1 MITYCP
7 QRVLHCPPLA
17 FPLPYLRGEVP
28 EINVK
33 REVDGMSDTPPLSA
47 RETLS
52 EWAERAWQARR
63 EQEPRNNTGRV
74 APDNGA
80 RDADTL
86 EDAIKQR
93 ATKWM
98 EEGRFLMGLLEE
110 LLNENE
116 QLRNRAATFEQDLQ
130 RLQERVNEN
139 EQSKAR
145 AATLEQDLQRLQERV
160 NENEQSKARAAT
172 PEQDLER
179 LQERVNENEQSKAK
193 AAALEQDLERL
204 QELVDE
210 NEQLRDRAAALE
222 QDLERLRHEQ
232 GGLQPEREDIV
243 EVAPKGDLDMAS
255 VSQMKLQDYINAG
268 RIKLVLD
275 LESIEYIDSAGLG
288 EIVRAMKRARDAGGD
303 LRLCGV
309 HGQVGKIIEITGL
322 NKAIAVYSTREEAV
336 ASWSS

>member
-1 MITYCP
+1 
-7 QRVLHCPPLA
+7 
-17 FPLPYLRGEVP
+17 
-28 EINVK
+28 
-33 REVDGMSDTPPLSA
+33 MSDTPPLSA

-116 QLRNRAATFEQDLQ
+116 QWRNRAATFEQDLQ

-160 NENEQSKARAAT
+160 NENEQSR
-172 PEQDLER
+172 
-179 LQERVNENEQSKAK
+179 AK

-288 EIVRAMKRARDAGGD
+288 EIVRAMKRAREAGGD

>member
-1 MITYCP
+1 
-7 QRVLHCPPLA
+7 
-17 FPLPYLRGEVP
+17 
-28 EINVK
+28 
-33 REVDGMSDTPPLSA
+33 MSDTPPLSA

-63 EQEPRNNTGRV
+63 EQEPGNNTGRG

-98 EEGRFLMGLLEE
+98 EEGRFLLGLLEE

-116 QLRNRAATFEQDLQ
+116 QLRT
-130 RLQERVNEN
+130 
-139 EQSKAR
+139 
-145 AATLEQDLQRLQERV
+145 
-160 NENEQSKARAAT
+160 
-172 PEQDLER
+172 
-179 LQERVNENEQSKAK
+179 
-193 AAALEQDLERL
+193 
-204 QELVDE
+204 
-210 NEQLRDRAAALE
+210 RAAALE
-222 QDLERLRHEQ
+222 QDLERLRELGNENEQ
-232 GGLQPEREDIV
+232 LRTKAAALEQDLQREREDIV

-255 VSQMKLQDYINAG
+255 VSQMKLQDHLNAG

-288 EIVRAMKRARDAGGD
+288 EIVRAMKRAREAGGD

>member
-1 MITYCP
+1 MSDK
-7 QRVLHCPPLA
+7 PPL
-17 FPLPYLRGEVP
+17 
-28 EINVK
+28 
-33 REVDGMSDTPPLSA
+33 DA

-63 EQEPRNNTGRV
+63 GEKA

-86 EDAIKQR
+86 EDAITQR

-98 EEGRFLMGLLEE
+98 EEGRFLVGLLQE

-116 QLRNRAATFEQDLQ
+116 QLRTRAAALEQDLQ
-130 RLQERVNEN
+130 RLQELRNEN

-145 AATLEQDLQRLQERV
+145 AAALEQDLQRLQELV
-160 NENEQSKARAAT
+160 NENEQ
-172 PEQDLER
+172 
-179 LQERVNENEQSKAK
+179 
-193 AAALEQDLERL
+193 
-204 QELVDE
+204 
-210 NEQLRDRAAALE
+210 LRTRAAALE

-232 GGLQPEREDIV
+232 GGLRREREDIV

-288 EIVRAMKRARDAGGD
+288 EIVRAMKRAREAGGD

-309 HGQVGKIIEITGL
+309 QGQVGKIIEITGL
-322 NKAIAVYSTREEAV
+322 NKAIAVYATREEAV
-336 ASWSS
+336 ASWNS

>member
-1 MITYCP
+1 MITYCH
-7 QRVLHCPPLA
+7 QTVLHSLPLA

-52 EWAERAWQARR
+52 EWAERAGQAGR
-63 EQEPRNNTGRV
+63 EQEPRNITGRV

-116 QLRNRAATFEQDLQ
+116 QLRNRAETLEQALQ

-160 NENEQSKARAAT
+160 NENEQSKA
-172 PEQDLER
+172 
-179 LQERVNENEQSKAK
+179 K

-210 NEQLRDRAAALE
+210 NEQLRDKAAALE
-222 QDLERLRHEQ
+222 QALERLRHEG